1 MEFTKLS
8 QLAAAKAKLREQG
21 YSVKSADRRV
31 EGRKAF
37 SVENDKMRI
46 FLSDYGL
53 LIFASKGTSCLVAE
67 PENGFHR
74 AYP

>member
-8 QLAAAKAKLREQG
+8 QLAAAKAELREQG

-37 SVENDKMRI
+37 SVENDKMKV

-53 LIFASKGTSCLVAE
+53 LIFASKGPSCLVAE